1 MNFRKMYL
9 PVCFIMVSLIY
20 AMPVERNTAEAVA
33 ESRLLH
39 DGRQDEHSIT
49 FLTVIRDDED
59 VSELAYVF
67 ELDPAGYVIV
77 GADDMLPPVIAYSYT
92 DYCSDDLHDRNI
104 LFDIVRMDVTA
115 RLSSLNHSTEEFRFE
130 YERQWDEYI
139 TGDFVTL
146 SPLMLEQWPPEGS
159 TPTGGWLEEN
169 WTQSPPYNNYCP
181 MDLNAGSRSVA
192 GCPAVAMA
200 AILNFQEEINGIL
213 FDDGNDD
220 YYHSFYESYWID
232 DDHVAHDFPSWPE
245 LNVYLDTLE
254 SHWIN
259 SVPLTSSDK
268 AAIVFAC
275 GAACHQV
282 YSAAGS
288 GTFGVGQA
296 ATAYQRFAFVD
307 SELLYASSDSLYER
321 LSQNMISAMPAHF
334 AIVDGEPPTC
344 GHNIVI
350 DGYNTDDF
358 YHFNFGWG
366 GSYNG
371 WYNFPLSGMPYG
383 LNFIEGIIL
392 DIGEGPQGIEDGDPE
407 SGGMHLILVCRSN
420 PVLTDLSICITL
432 QQASHVNL
440 AVYSITGRLVSTLAD
455 HEFSSGSH
463 EFNWNSDGSA
473 SGVYIV
479 RAMNTQGMVS
489 EKITVLK

>member
-1 MNFRKMYL
+1 MSFRKMYL
-9 PVCFIMVSLIY
+9 TACLIIVSLVY
-20 AMPVERNTAEAVA
+20 ALPVERNTAEAVA
-33 ESRLLH
+33 ESKLFH
-39 DGRQDEHSIT
+39 DGRLDDHSVT
-49 FLTVIRDDED
+49 FLTVIMDDEGG
-59 VSELAYVF
+59 STLAYVF
-67 ELDPAGYVIV
+67 ELNPAGYVIV

-92 DYCSDDLHDRNI
+92 DHCTDDRHDRNI
-104 LFDIVRMDVTA
+104 LFDIVRMDLIA
-115 RLSSLNHSTEEFRFE
+115 RLSSLNNITEEHQSE
-130 YERQWDEYI
+130 CGRQWDEYI

-159 TPTGGWLEEN
+159 TPTGGWLMEN

-200 AILNFQEEINGIL
+200 AILNFQEEINSTR
-213 FDDGNDD
+213 FDDSTDD
-220 YYHSFYESYWID
+220 YYHNFYESYWID

-245 LNVYLDTLE
+245 LNAYLDTLE
-254 SHWIN
+254 SHWDN
-259 SVPLTSSDK
+259 SVPITSSDK
-268 AAIVFAC
+268 AAIVFAS

-282 YSAAGS
+282 YSASVS
-288 GTFGVGQA
+288 GTYGVGQA
-296 ATAYQRFAFVD
+296 ATAYQRFTFVD
-307 SELLYASSDSLYER
+307 SELLYATSDSLYER
-321 LSQNMISAMPAHF
+321 LSQNMIDAMPAHF
-334 AIVDGEPPTC
+334 AIVDEGPTY

-371 WYNFPLSGMPYG
+371 WYDFPLSGMPYG
-383 LNFIEGIIL
+383 MNFIEGIIL
-392 DIGEGPQGIEDGDPE
+392 DIGEGPQGIEDGDTE
-407 SGGMHLILVCRSN
+407 SGGMHLTLVCRNN
-420 PVLTDLSICITL
+420 PVLTDLSISIAL
-432 QQASHVNL
+432 QQSSHVNL
-440 AVYSITGRLVSTLAD
+440 AIYSITGRLVGTLAD
-455 HEFSSGSH
+455 REFNTGSH
-463 EFNWNSDGSA
+463 EFNWNSDGSP

>member
-1 MNFRKMYL
+1 MYL
-9 PVCFIMVSLIY
+9 TACLILMSSVY
-20 AMPVERNTAEAVA
+20 ALPVERNIAEAVA
-33 ESRLLH
+33 ESRLLR
-39 DGRQDEHSIT
+39 DNKQDDHSIN
-49 FLTVIRDDED
+49 FLTVIMDYER
-59 VSELAYVF
+59 VSVLAYVF

-92 DYCSDDLHDRNI
+92 DHCTDDRHDRNI
-104 LFDIVRMDVTA
+104 LFDIIKMDVID
-115 RLSSLNHSTEEFRFE
+115 RLASISEESQSD
-130 YERQWDEYI
+130 YAERWDEYI
-139 TGDFVTL
+139 KGNFVTL
-146 SPLMLEQWPPEGS
+146 YPTMLEQWPPEGT
-159 TPTGGWLEEN
+159 TPTGGWLMEN

-181 MDLNAGSRSVA
+181 MDLIAGSRSVA

-200 AILNFQEEINGIL
+200 AILNLQEEINGTR
-213 FDDGNDD
+213 FDDSTDD
-220 YYHSFYESYWID
+220 YYHNYYENYWID
-232 DDHVAHDFPSWPE
+232 DDHVAHDFPAWPE

-254 SHWIN
+254 SHWVN
-259 SVPLTSSDK
+259 SIPLTSSDK

-275 GAACHQV
+275 GSACHQV
-282 YSAAGS
+282 YSASGS
-288 GTFGVGQA
+288 GTYGVGQA
-296 ATAYQRFAFVD
+296 ATAYQRFDFVD

-321 LSQNMISAMPAHF
+321 LSQNMINAMPAHF
-334 AIVDGEPPTC
+334 AIINEGPTY

-371 WYNFPLSGMPYG
+371 WYDFPLSGMPYG
-383 LNFIEGIIL
+383 MNFIEGIIL
-392 DIGEGPQGIEDGDPE
+392 DIGEGSQGIEGGDDV
-407 SGGMHLILVCRSN
+407 SGGLHLILVCRSN
-420 PVLTDLSICITL
+420 PVLTDLNISIAL

-455 HEFSSGSH
+455 REFSSGSH
-463 EFNWNSDGSA
+463 EFHWNPEGSV